1 MNQFELRDIKQNKT
15 YILYVIISTYGYIL
29 FFQDMENTETL
40 YSKRAEGVLMSLKL
54 SYCPEFK
61 QPQRLVTH
69 TLELT
74 IYKWTV
80 GRIIIIQWMYK
91 VISIWVI
98 DKRPKK
104 IYVENS
110 LVKSE

>member
-1 MNQFELRDIKQNKT
+1 MDT
-15 YILYVIISTYGYIL
+15 SY
-29 FFQDMENTETL
+29 FFRTENTETL
-40 YSKRAEGVLMSLKL
+40 YSKTAEGVLMSLKL

-80 GRIIIIQWMYK
+80 GRILMIQ
-91 VISIWVI
+91 
-98 DKRPKK
+98 
-104 IYVENS
+104 
-110 LVKSE
+110 